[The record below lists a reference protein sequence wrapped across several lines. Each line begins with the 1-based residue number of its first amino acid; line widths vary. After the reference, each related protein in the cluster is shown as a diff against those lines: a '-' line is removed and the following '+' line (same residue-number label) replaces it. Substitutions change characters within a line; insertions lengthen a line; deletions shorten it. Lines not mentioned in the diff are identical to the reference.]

1 MYMKKFYSIIALLIL
16 SATFSPASAQPV
28 CRAFA
33 NISEDLSISKCKV
46 DILVLES
53 FWFGATVRIY
63 AGNTEVTAGAP
74 VIVSATGV
82 ASVPYVCGNLNAI
95 TAVELEKNGNKCGE
109 NGEIEITQRIVL
121 PIVLGAFNATLKGSD
136 VALNWTSQQE
146 AMSSHFEVEKSGD
159 GKSFTTVG
167 TVKAA
172 GFSYTPLN
180 YSFTDKSFSGA
191 GFYRLKMVDL
201 DHKFKYSKVVYVNG
215 GSAASTTLSVFPNPF
230 RSDVQLKGINASD
243 VNKNNIR
250 VFNVAGKEVSYQV
263 TGANSIA
270 IDANLPKGVY
280 ILQVKDLRY
289 KLVKE

>member
-1 MYMKKFYSIIALLIL
+1 MKKFYSIIAFLIL
-16 SATFSPASAQPV
+16 STVFSSTAFSQPV

-33 NISEDLSISKCKV
+33 NISEDLSINRCKV

-53 FWFGATVRIY
+53 YWFGAQVRIY

-74 VIVSATGV
+74 VFVSATGT
-82 ASVPYVCGNLNAI
+82 ASVPYVCGNLNTI
-95 TAVELEKNGNKCGE
+95 TAIEFEKDGNKCGE
-109 NGEIEITQRIVL
+109 NGEIEINQRIVL
-121 PIVLGAFNATLKGSD
+121 PIVLGAFNATLRGNE

-172 GFSYTPLN
+172 GFSINPLN

-201 DHKFKYSKVVYVNG
+201 DYKFKYSKVVYVNG
-215 GSAASTTLSVFPNPF
+215 GSSASTTLSVFPNPF